1 MLYTTPEVFQLQERA
16 WQLQAG
22 GQLDEAFDAAC
33 QALQAVE
40 RAEGSESIDAAN
52 LLNDLAEIELDR
64 RNFSTA
70 LDLAQRARAIEKIRE
85 HRFKTE
91 ARSRVCLKTLELLG
105 NLHQTLGDHMQAEAE
120 FMDALT
126 LARRVFG
133 NASCEAAAARNN
145 LGALY
150 NHLGRFS
157 ESLSLLCRALYPMI
171 SMLGEHSPGVRSVY
185 HNLAALLYARGD
197 YRAAEEPARK
207 AWRIAARML
216 GEDHPQTLLE
226 EGVYTAILDGLRRH
240 LDFDS

>member
-1 MLYTTPEVFQLQERA
+1 MLYTTSEVLELQERA

-22 GQLDEAFDAAC
+22 GRLDEALDVAC
-33 QALQAVE
+33 RALQAVE
-40 RAEGSESIDAAN
+40 RTDGPESVDAAN
-52 LLNDLAEIELDR
+52 LLNDLAEIETER
-64 RNFSTA
+64 RNFSAA
-70 LDLAQRARAIEKIRE
+70 LDLAQRARTIERTRE

-91 ARSRVCLKTLELLG
+91 VRSRICLKTLELLG
-105 NLHQTLGDHMQAEAE
+105 NLHQTLGDYPQAEGE
-120 FMDALT
+120 FIEALT

-133 NASCEAAAARNN
+133 NASCETATARNN

-171 SMLGEHSPGVRSVY
+171 SIHGEHSPGARSVY

-207 AWRIAARML
+207 AWRIAARLL
-216 GEDHPQTLLE
+216 GEEHPQTLIE
-226 EGVYTAILDGLRRH
+226 ESVYGAILVGLRRH